1 VNPIHFSTTKIH
13 AIALLAACAI
23 LASPLRAATPL
34 PQTDLV
40 AKSADAT
47 QRVALGGER
56 AGWAAAKND
65 RGRVADDLA
74 LTHLSVTLKRPP
86 ERQQAFEQLLRDQ
99 QDPASPD
106 YHQWLSPS
114 EIGERFGPSAHDI
127 DAISEWLR
135 SQGLNVDAIS
145 NGRTRVGF
153 SGRAADVAAA
163 FATELHYY
171 DAAGEKRIA
180 TSDAP
185 QIPAAFAG
193 AIRAV
198 SGLQSITFKPAHR
211 ASAPVTGRYDPA
223 ALQPAGSSCTNGVCA
238 YAIFPTDFDVIYNV
252 NPVYQQDID
261 GSGQTIA
268 IVGRSRI
275 YETDVSNFQRMSGVA
290 VRSPTTIVPPQGI
303 DPGPPATTCS
313 DTGTPSCNNP
323 SDQVGEQLEATLD
336 VQRAGSVAPGA
347 TIDLVVSANTNSN
360 DGVFISMDYV
370 VDTDP
375 VPAKILSI
383 SYTSCE
389 ADNSRD
395 QAESLDDFFS
405 QAAAEGISVLVAS
418 GDGGVAGCAALDSAP
433 TANEPMSTNILCSSS
448 HVTCVGG
455 TEFNDLDNPTAYWR
469 STNTQYYLSAISYI
483 PEGAWNEPLDSSGTP
498 QMSSTGGGVSSFIP
512 TPSWQTGPG
521 VPGTQGRYTPDVSL
535 HASARDGYFTCF
547 AAQGGPCTVSN
558 GGFSFLLGGG
568 TSASAPS
575 MAGIVALL
583 NQKTGSA
590 QANLNPRLYALG
602 ANAGNGVFHDITVA
616 TSGVS
621 PCSLSE
627 PSLCNNSTPG
637 PTSLSGGLQ
646 GYAVTAGYDRATG
659 LGSVDTANLLSQ
671 WNSSSAGAVELN
683 QIGLTGTWL
692 NPATSGQ
699 GFVIQ
704 VVPDLYRAGEGLLFG
719 GWFTYDVTAAGGQR
733 WYTIQGTVQHAQY
746 SATLPIYIAEGGNF
760 DAPPTVGGTQ
770 VGEATLQFTDCTHG
784 SLSYQFSDG
793 SGRSGSM
800 PLTRALANV
809 MCSASGTGLTPVPNY
824 FLSGAWFEP
833 ATAGQGL
840 LFDIDPVQHLMFGAW
855 YTYAPNG
862 QQIGGPAGQ
871 RWFTLQGAY
880 ASGASTVNTIP
891 IYTASGGVFDHSTP
905 VTTTQVGTA
914 NLQFHSCGAATLT
927 YHFTAG
933 ANSGRQ
939 GTIDLSRATAPESG
953 CSP

>member
-1 VNPIHFSTTKIH
+1 MQIR
-13 AIALLAACAI
+13 ALVSFIVLGFACAS
-23 LASPLRAATPL
+23 AQAA
-34 PQTDLV
+34 LV
-40 AKSADAT
+40 AQENRIVQPVDPD
-47 QRVALGGER
+47 QRVALSERR
-56 AGWAAAKND
+56 AGWVSPAND
-65 RGRVADDLA
+65 AGAVPADLP
-74 LTHLSVTLKRPP
+74 LTSLSITLKRTDA
-86 ERQQAFEQLLRDQ
+86 RQQAFEQLLKDQ

-106 YHQWLSPS
+106 YHRWLSAS
-114 EIGERFGPSAHDI
+114 EIGERFGATQHDI
-127 DAISEWLR
+127 DAVSAWLR
-135 SQGLNVDAIS
+135 SQGLDVDAVS
-145 NGRTRVGF
+145 NSRTRIRF
-153 SGRAADVAAA
+153 SGDARTVAAA
-163 FATELHYY
+163 FATSMRYY
-171 DAAGEKRIA
+171 RAGGEKRIA
-180 TSDAP
+180 STSSAA
-185 QIPAAFAG
+185 IPAAFAD
-193 AIRAV
+193 AIASIEGLDAV
-198 SGLQSITFKPAHR
+198 RFERTLHV
-211 ASAPVTGRYDPA
+211 SAPRPSVATSPA
-223 ALQPAGSSCTNGVCA
+223 ATYCPGGSAPCQHS
-238 YAIFPTDFDVIYNV
+238 IFPADFSVIYNL
-252 NPVYQQDID
+252 NPLYQASLR
-261 GSGQTIA
+261 GAGQTIS
-268 IVGRSRI
+268 IVGRERI
-275 YETDVSNFQRMSGVA
+275 HQPDVDNFNELAGTDVPT
-290 VRSPTTIVPPQGI
+290 PTTIIPPDGS
-303 DPGPPATTCS
+303 DPGTPLSTCPDDS
-313 DTGTPSCNNP
+313 QPGCGNP
-323 SDQVGEQLEATLD
+323 SDQVGDQGEATLD